1 MGRNNGADGW
11 CILRCSAARTLAL
24 AASLAGAGFEVWT
37 PTETQR
43 RMGRGKQ
50 RKVEELRPAP
60 ITPTFVFAR
69 AAHLSDLIGV
79 RSLPMSPHPAFSILR
94 RADYGNAIVSD
105 AGLRSLRVEEDRRRV
120 RHLKTTRRT
129 IEPGSTF
136 APTEGAFAGM
146 TGIVERCK
154 GKNGKEAVVNF
165 GRGLVV
171 SIATYL
177 LDSEVIQSGNRPLV
191 AEPA

>member
-1 MGRNNGADGW
+1 MMGRDEGADGW
-11 CILRCSAARTLAL
+11 CILRCAPARTLKL
-24 AASLAGAGFEVWT
+24 AASLSGAGLEAWT

-60 ITPTFVFAR
+60 ITPSFVFVR
-69 AAHLSDLIGV
+69 AADRDELL
-79 RSLPMSPHPAFSILR
+79 RLRALPVSPHPAFSFLR
-94 RADYGNAIVSD
+94 HRGAIPVVRD
-105 AGLRSLRVEEDRRRV
+105 RSLAPLRAEEERRHRQH
-120 RHLKTTRRT
+120 RKTTRRVV
-129 IEPGSTF
+129 EAGSVI

-146 TGIVERCK
+146 TGVVERCK
-154 GKNGKEAVVNF
+154 GQGGKEAVVNF

-177 LDSEVIQSGNRPLV
+177 IDPGMVQGVNKPLV
-191 AEPA
+191 GAAA

>member
-1 MGRNNGADGW
+1 MVRDNGADGW
-11 CILRCSAARTLAL
+11 CILRCSAARTLML
-24 AASLAGAGFEVWT
+24 ASSLANAGFDAWT

-43 RMGRGKQ
+43 RMGRGKR
-50 RKVEELRPAP
+50 RKVEELRPSP

-69 AAHLSDLIGV
+69 ADRVADLIRI
-79 RSLPMSPHPAFSILR
+79 RSLPTSPHPAFSILKR
-94 RADYGNAIVSD
+94 PDYGTAIVSD
-105 AGLRSLRVEEDRRRV
+105 AGLRALRTEEDRRRV
-120 RHLKTTRRT
+120 RHLKTTRRVV
-129 IEPGSTF
+129 EPGSTI

-177 LDSEVIQSGNRPLV
+177 LDSEVIQSGNRPRV